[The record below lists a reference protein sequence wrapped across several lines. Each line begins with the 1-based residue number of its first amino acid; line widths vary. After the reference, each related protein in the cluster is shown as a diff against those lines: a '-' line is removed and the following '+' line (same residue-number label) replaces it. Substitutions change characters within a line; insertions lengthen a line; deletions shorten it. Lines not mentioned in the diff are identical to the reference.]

1 MPFFSVIIPLYNK
14 QKFIEKTLKSVIDQ
28 TFSDFEV
35 IIINDGSTD
44 RSIEKVNKLKDRR
57 IKIYNSKNKGV
68 SNARNYG
75 IKISNSNLIVLLD
88 ADDLWEKNHLEEI
101 KILYQSFPN
110 CGLYAMG
117 YSKIFGNNNPI
128 KAKLSEHNNS
138 PNVVSDFFKS
148 SLKDCIAWTS
158 AVMIPKRTFNKIGY
172 FNEELRSGQDTDMWI
187 RIALDFK
194 IAFNPKST
202 AFKVFNFKEN
212 HLSISKYKIDR
223 IKVLNN
229 FKEEEEINTS
239 LKKFLDLNRFSM
251 AIERKRSN
259 DIKNFQFLKSSISIE
274 NLNFKQRLLLSLP
287 KNVLDTLKKIQISL
301 IKINIYFSP
310 F

>member
-14 QKFIEKTLKSVIDQ
+14 QKFIEKTLKSVINQ

-75 IKISNSNLIVLLD
+75 IEISNSNLIVFLD
-88 ADDLWEKNHLEEI
+88 ADDLWEKSHLEEI

-117 YSKIFGNNNPI
+117 YSKVYGENNPI
-128 KAKLSEHNNS
+128 KADYNGISLG
-138 PNVVSDFFKS
+138 PAVVDFFKS

-158 AVMIPKRTFNKIGY
+158 AVMIPKTTFNKIGY

>member
-1 MPFFSVIIPLYNK
+1 MCVFSIIIPLYNK
-14 QKFIEKTLKSVIDQ
+14 EKFIEKTLNSVLDQ
-28 TFSDFEV
+28 TFTDFE
-35 IIINDGSTD
+35 IIIVNDGSTD
-44 RSIEKVNKLKDRR
+44 ESLSKIEKIKDSR
-57 IKIYNSKNKGV
+57 IKIYNSVNKGV
-68 SNARNYG
+68 SNARNLG
-75 IKISNSNLIVLLD
+75 IEVSNSNLLAFLD
-88 ADDLWEKNHLEEI
+88 ADDIWKKNHLEEM
-101 KILYQSFPN
+101 KALNKSFPN

-117 YSKIFGNNNPI
+117 YSKVYGENNPI
-128 KAKLSEHNNS
+128 KADYNGINLG
-138 PNVVSDFFKS
+138 PAIVDFFKS

-158 AVMIPKRTFNKIGY
+158 AVMIPKSTFNKIGY

-187 RIALDFK
+187 RIALEFK
-194 IAFNPKST
+194 IALNPKST
-202 AFKVFNFKEN
+202 AFKIFNFKEN
-212 HLSISKYKIDR
+212 HLSISKHKIDR

>member
-1 MPFFSVIIPLYNK
+1 MKALNK
-14 QKFIEKTLKSVIDQ
+14 
-28 TFSDFEV
+28 
-35 IIINDGSTD
+35 
-44 RSIEKVNKLKDRR
+44 
-57 IKIYNSKNKGV
+57 
-68 SNARNYG
+68 
-75 IKISNSNLIVLLD
+75 
-88 ADDLWEKNHLEEI
+88 
-101 KILYQSFPN
+101 SFPN

-117 YSKIFGNNNPI
+117 YSKVYGENNPI
-128 KAKLSEHNNS
+128 KADYNGINLG
-138 PNVVSDFFKS
+138 PAIVDFFKS

-158 AVMIPKRTFNKIGY
+158 AVMIPKSTFNKIGY

-187 RIALDFK
+187 RIALYFK

-202 AFKVFNFKEN
+202 AFKVFDFKEN
-212 HLSISKYKIDR
+212 HLSISKHKIDR